1 MSPQTAHN
9 CDGENVA
16 ELWDGCVDA
25 LLGAVGSFLIMTPMR
40 LIAES
45 LLLLLLLLTME
56 VLLLLLVVIFRQL
69 GELEA
74 ELGVLGIVLYSRLNL
89 GLSLLE
95 MDSER

>member
-1 MSPQTAHN
+1 M
-9 CDGENVA
+9 CE
-16 ELWDGCVDA
+16 GCVDA
-25 LLGAVGSFLIMTPMR
+25 LLGAVGSFLIMTPIR

-45 LLLLLLLLTME
+45 LLLLLLLTME